1 MKVWQPGS
9 HLTMQRGAEV
19 ADWSWRRTA
28 RRVSTLARL
37 AAPYKLRTS
46 LAVATLLAA
55 TVTSLAPPYLAKL
68 ALDDGIREQDYRK
81 LVLIVVAFV
90 VAGLLNWVT
99 SALQTYFT
107 GWTGERI
114 LADLRNTLFRHLQRL
129 SLGFFER
136 NRAGV
141 IISRLTNDVEALDQ
155 LVTDGVTSLFQN
167 TLILVGSAAI
177 LFWLDWRLAL
187 ATLAVFPLMTVA
199 TAVFRLI
206 SARAYRAVRERL
218 GLVTATLAE
227 DIAGMRVVQAFTRQP
242 ANERH
247 FREVNAHYRA
257 ANQVTVVTNGLYFPF
272 VDFLST
278 TATAIV
284 LGYGGYRYFGG
295 SISVGTLL
303 AFMLYLSNFFDPVQQ
318 LSQLYNTFLAA
329 VAALD
334 KIMDVMDEQ
343 PQVEDRP
350 DAHELPRIEGRVDFE
365 DVRFGYGDGPE
376 VLHGIDLGVAAGT
389 TVALVGHTGAGK
401 STIAK
406 LLARFYDPRGGRIT
420 IDGHDLRVVTQESLR
435 RQLGIV
441 PQEGFLFAGT
451 VRENIAF
458 GRPDATGEEVVA
470 AAEAVG
476 AHEFIVG
483 LENGYETEVAE
494 RGGRLSLGQRQ
505 LVAFARALLA
515 DPRIL
520 ILDEATSSV
529 DIGTERRIEL
539 ALRRLLAGRTA
550 FIIAHRLSTIRN
562 ADLIVVLEHGRI
574 VEQGTHEELLAR
586 GGRYLSLYGDW
597 AADAA

>member
-1 MKVWQPGS
+1 VKVWQPGS
-9 HLTMQRGAEV
+9 HLTMQRGGEV

-37 AAPYKLRTS
+37 AAPYKLRTT

-55 TVTSLAPPYLAKL
+55 TFTSLAPPYLAKL
-68 ALDDGIREQDYRK
+68 ALDDGIREQNYSK
-81 LVLIVVAFV
+81 LVFIVVAFL
-90 VAGLLNWVT
+90 VAGVLNWVT

-199 TAVFRLI
+199 TAVFRII

-242 ANERH
+242 ANERN

-257 ANQVTVVTNGLYFPF
+257 ANQVTVATNGLYFPF

-334 KIMDVMDEQ
+334 KIMDVLDEQ
-343 PQVEDRP
+343 PQVEDQL
-350 DAHELPRIEGRVDFE
+350 DASPLPRIEGRVGFDG
-365 DVRFGYGDGPE
+365 VRFGYGDGPE
-376 VLHGIDLGVAAGT
+376 VLHGIDLEVAAGT

-420 IDGHDLRVVTQESLR
+420 IDGHDLKTVTQESLR

-458 GRPDATGEEVVA
+458 GRPAATDEQVVA

-476 AHEFIVG
+476 AHEFIIG

-574 VEQGTHEELLAR
+574 VEQGTHEELLAC